1 MSIITTCSR
10 VKTTTKANR
19 HKVVEKML
27 LRSHPRGRWLIT
39 SQPRAQLSVE
49 AITSIFAKFRDV
61 RFANMAV
68 CASRGFKKE
77 PGASLS
83 LVLLMHGLLVHSAPF
98 GQSECPGHLSIPKY
112 EEIRS
117 QCRALYA
124 ERPRCNLTRFAVVA
138 VFRFDRACNKSV
150 DFYIAHP
157 FCNLGFVTWLI
168 KEINYL

>member
-1 MSIITTCSR
+1 MTNNFPASCT
-10 VKTTTKANR
+10 
-19 HKVVEKML
+19 VVCG
-27 LRSHPRGRWLIT
+27 SHYEYFCKIQGRASTI
-39 SQPRAQLSVE
+39 
-49 AITSIFAKFRDV
+49 
-61 RFANMAV
+61 NMAV

-150 DFYIAHP
+150 DFYIVHP
-157 FCNLGFVTWLI
+157 FCNLGFVT
-168 KEINYL
+168 